1 MLLLRIVGLAV
12 ASMFWPLLLVIVVIA
27 LQSARPLRVLLS
39 FYLGGFLTA
48 TAVGMLL
55 VFGLETS
62 QLMTGSVLPSAPW
75 FDATLG
81 LLAIGVAIGCRNAH
95 RRRGRR
101 GSPDA
106 SVKRSR
112 SKELIQRLVRRGGPI
127 VVLAGVIAC
136 IVPSPLVIL
145 AMADI
150 AQLGYSTP
158 TTLIVIVVFFL
169 ITFAFIEVPS
179 GAFVLAPDATRRASL
194 SVTAWL
200 DRNLL
205 VLAAWA
211 LAIAGASQL
220 ALGLAHIVR

>member
-12 ASMFWPLLLVIVVIA
+12 VSMFWPLLLVIVVIA
-27 LQSARPLRVLLS
+27 LQSERPLRVLLS

-55 VFGLETS
+55 VFVLEAS
-62 QLMTGSVLPSAPW
+62 PLMTGSVLPSAAW

-81 LLAIGVAIGCRNAH
+81 LLAIAVAIGCRSAH
-95 RRRGRR
+95 RRRRQR
-101 GSPDA
+101 SSREA

-112 SKELIQRLVRRGGPI
+112 SKELIQRLVKKGGPI

-136 IVPSPLVIL
+136 IVPSPLVVL

-169 ITFAFIEVPS
+169 ITFAFIEIPS
-179 GAFVLAPDATRRASL
+179 GAFVLAPDATRRVSL

-205 VLAAWA
+205 MLAAWA

-220 ALGLAHIVR
+220 ALGLTHILR